1 MPRRRAALGH
11 ARGMAPRIDPALPL
25 VWRSPADLQLGAT
38 EARVVLRDAGDLE
51 TGLISALRH
60 GASVGTLTTIGL
72 GLGGSPERV
81 RELLT
86 ALEPAFEAVPVP
98 APEAAG
104 PASRRTLA
112 IDAAGE
118 LGARLVA
125 DLTALGHDVVDLER
139 DTDRVADPG
148 EVADHADPARD
159 GTTGVA
165 ASVLDAVSIAV
176 IAADWVVRP
185 ARHLRWLR
193 RDVPHLAIVFDDAG
207 ARVGPLVEPGAGPCL
222 RCLELARRDA
232 DAAWPAIAAQLAGR
246 PSATR
251 DARAMI
257 GAAAI
262 AVAAVDDRLAHGPGA
277 LASTSIRLG
286 RARPAA
292 LPRSH
297 RHEPHPECGCSAPGG
312 TATAPVHL
320 DARRPHEPSSARA
333 GAVPA

>member
-1 MPRRRAALGH
+1 MPRRAVALGH
-11 ARGMAPRIDPALPL
+11 AHGMAPRIDPALPL

-38 EARVVLRDAGDLE
+38 DARVVLRDAGDLE

-60 GASVGTLTTIGL
+60 GASIGTLTTIGV

-81 RELLT
+81 GELLA
-86 ALEPAFEAVPVP
+86 ALEPAFERVPVRS
-98 APEAAG
+98 PEAASAA
-104 PASRRTLA
+104 PRRVVA

-118 LGARLVA
+118 LGARLAA
-125 DLTALGHDVVDLER
+125 DLAALGHEVVDLER
-139 DTDRVADPG
+139 DMADGSEPG
-148 EVADHADPARD
+148 AD
-159 GTTGVA
+159 GTTSDA

-193 RDVPHLAIVFDDAG
+193 RDVPHLAVVFDDAG

-232 DAAWPAIAAQLAGR
+232 DAAWPVIAAQLAGR
-246 PSATR
+246 PAATR
-251 DARAMI
+251 DARAVI
-257 GAAAI
+257 EAAAV

-277 LASTSIRLG
+277 LASSSIRLG

-292 LPRSH
+292 LPRPS
-297 RHEPHPECGCSAPGG
+297 RHAPHPECGCSAPGG
-312 TATAPVHL
+312 TATAPVPL
-320 DARRPHEPSSARA
+320 DARRSPAPSSARA